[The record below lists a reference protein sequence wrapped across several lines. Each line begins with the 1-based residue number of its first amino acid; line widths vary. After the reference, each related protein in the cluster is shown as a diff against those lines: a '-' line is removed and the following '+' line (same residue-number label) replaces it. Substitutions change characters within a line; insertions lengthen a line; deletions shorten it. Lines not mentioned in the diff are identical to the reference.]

1 MDSNSGGYM
10 DKSIAVLGMGRFGR
24 YIAEQLSFYGA
35 DLMIVDGDSE
45 TVNQLSSLAS
55 TAVSADLTDTDAI
68 KALGLADMDI
78 VVVTMGSSLEASV
91 MCTMIAKELGVP
103 RVIAKAASDR
113 MGEILKR
120 VGADEI
126 IYPEKEVAFS
136 TARKIL
142 SSNFLEYYN
151 LDDDLCV
158 VRMKPRAEWVGKTL
172 ANLRLRNQY
181 DVNVV
186 TIQQKNAPL
195 STSPDPN
202 LPIAED
208 ATLLVVAKKKDLRH
222 LS

>member
-1 MDSNSGGYM
+1 MN
-10 DKSIAVLGMGRFGR
+10 KSIAVLGMGRFGR
-24 YIAEQLSFYGA
+24 YIAEQLSSYGA
-35 DLMIVDGDSE
+35 DLLIADGDGE
-45 TVNQLSSLAS
+45 TINQLSSLAS
-55 TAVSADLTDTDAI
+55 SAVIADLTDADAI

-78 VVVTMGSSLEASV
+78 VVVTMGSSLEASIMCV
-91 MCTMIAKELGVP
+91 MVAKELGVP
-103 RVIAKAASDR
+103 RVIAKAASER

-126 IYPEKEVAFS
+126 IYPEKVVAFS

-151 LDDDLCV
+151 LDEDLCV

-172 ANLRLRNQY
+172 SKLRLRNQY

-186 TIQQKNAPL
+186 SILQDNAPP

-202 LPIAED
+202 VPISED